1 MINHDVPIFSLWDMP
16 LFYGLNSSQ
25 ARKLID
31 VGPSPLFFRWGK
43 SCPNDIWLVSNLFDP
58 KMTSRFLSVKSWKP
72 PVLIS
77 HVSLYFTH
85 HPISDH
91 PTKHPTYP
99 NSIHSI
105 HSIHT
110 SHHSFIDRAE
120 EHLRIHLGCGFGGP
134 CLGFIHCRTHLWRS
148 GLPGGLG
155 WSRSN
160 GFLWMCKEENG
171 LEKCR
176 CMNLYEFMDDLSKSC
191 LVFWC
196 GWL

>member
-1 MINHDVPIFSLWDMP
+1 MP

-77 HVSLYFTH
+77 HVSLSHTS
-85 HPISDH
+85 PIIPSLII
-91 PTKHPTYP
+91 PL
-99 NSIHSI
+99 SIPPIPIANSI

-110 SHHSFIDRAE
+110 SHHSFIRGSRRGTPANSPGMWFWWSLPWLHPLPDSSLAFRATW
-120 EHLRIHLGCGFGGP
+120 
-134 CLGFIHCRTHLWRS
+134 RTGMEPVEQWIFVDVQRGKWMVWKS
-148 GLPGGLG
+148 VDV
-155 WSRSN
+155 WIYMN
-160 GFLWMCKEENG
+160 LWMI
-171 LEKCR
+171 
-176 CMNLYEFMDDLSKSC
+176 YLSF
-191 LVFWC
+191 V
-196 GWL
+196 